1 MKYIVSLILGTL
13 IITSAFAQTGSWKGN
28 LNVQGVEL
36 PLVFHLDDEN
46 PTVDSP
52 AQGAKGIPMQLE
64 RSGETISVKIPMV
77 GASFQGTLNGD
88 KIEGTFTQN
97 GYSFPLTLTRGE
109 EALNRPQTPAPPFPY
124 SQEEVSFANGDALL
138 KGTLV
143 LPEDYTE
150 NTPVL
155 LMVSGSGL
163 QNRDEELL
171 GHKPFAVIADA
182 LGREGIATLR
192 YDDRG
197 FGESSGD
204 ATNCTT
210 EDFKKDAAAGIE
222 FLKKRFD
229 KVGVLG
235 HSEGG
240 TIALMLGAEN
250 KADFVVSLAAMTVS
264 GAETLIDQ
272 NKILLTSENVPDSIV
287 QEYCVLL
294 ADTFK
299 AIKNKEGLPDA
310 ERYNLPQP
318 LVDNYKKVV
327 DQLELPYL
335 KYFVT
340 LDIRNQLEKIKIPV
354 LALNGTKDIQV
365 NYQTNLE
372 ALRTSLPN
380 NPKNQIKSIEGV
392 NHLFQHCQTGLPNE
406 YGVIEETISPEVL
419 KIMTEWIKK
428 L

>member
-28 LNVQGVEL
+28 LNVQGIEL

-52 AQGAKGIPMQLE
+52 AQGAEGIPMQLE
-64 RSGETISVKIPMV
+64 RSGETISIKIPMV
-77 GASFQGTLNGD
+77 GASFQGTLKGD

-97 GYSFPLTLTRGE
+97 GFSFPLTLTRGE
-109 EALNRPQTPAPPFPY
+109 EALHRPQTPAPPFPY
-124 SQEEVSFANGDALL
+124 SREEVSFANGDALL

-143 LPEDYTE
+143 LPEGYTE

-210 EDFKKDAAAGIE
+210 EDFKKDASAGIE

-272 NKILLTSENVPDSIV
+272 NRILLTSENVPDSIV
-287 QEYCVLL
+287 QEYCGLL

-299 AIKNKEGLPDA
+299 AIKNKESMPDA

-318 LVDNYKKVV
+318 LIDNYKKVV

-335 KYFVT
+335 NYFVT
-340 LDIRNQLEKIKIPV
+340 LDIRDQLEKVKIPV

-372 ALRTSLPN
+372 ALRTLLPN
-380 NPKNQIKSIEGV
+380 NPKNQIKSIDGV
-392 NHLFQHCQTGLPNE
+392 NHLFQRCQTGLPNE
-406 YGVIEETISPEVL
+406 YGIIEETISPEVL